1 MNTRSTPT
9 SNLTLADVLDHLG
22 HDGTEHVALCHK
34 TGDGPFT
41 THVNTPAIIAA
52 LATTLPDADVWYA
65 INPVTGPPRTG
76 PRGGA
81 DTITRL
87 AALWADLDIKP
98 GACDSIDTA
107 HLIIDDLSA
116 ALGTRPTLITHSGH
130 GLQPI
135 WAIDDPDNAALDTPE
150 MTMAATVVLKR
161 WGRLV
166 ATIAAT
172 HHATVDSVFDL
183 PRILRA
189 PGTTNHKA
197 DPVPAAAV
205 LDAGGPLTYGE
216 ILDTL
221 DAYGIAE
228 LTSDPLL
235 AEPVDTAT
243 WTWAEHTCP
252 YTATMIASWATETP
266 DARHPWM
273 LAQATRLA
281 AARRNGCITATD
293 HHAAVQTLTRRL
305 EDLCAAGSNAR
316 RVAPSEVRDG
326 LAWGEQRATVMSD
339 AQLSREL
346 GDHTHTPA
354 LVILD
359 GDNIAALST
368 TPPTSPRSDGTAA
381 LAPAGQP
388 LATERTDL
396 GNARQLIHHHGAGL
410 RYNPTRKAWLTWD
423 GMRWRISDDDSPA
436 IQAAIDTADAL
447 PRTSDVEQA
456 FRRKSQARSGLENMV
471 AIARRDRRIRV
482 TADELDAHPYLLNTP
497 TGTVDLET
505 GTQHEHRPTENH
517 TKLTAV
523 GCDPD
528 MATPRWDAFLVDTF
542 GGRIDLIDYIQRVVG
557 YAATGRVTHHI
568 LPFLHGAGANGKS
581 VLTDVLLEVLGD
593 YAITVP
599 SHVLISGK
607 YSHDTELARLAG
619 ARLAI
624 CSEVDEDGKFDEQ
637 RVKALTGGD
646 RLSARFLYA
655 NPFEFTPSHTLILSG
670 NHQPSVKMG
679 GNSFWRRLRL
689 IPFDHTVPEKDR
701 IDDLKDILVT
711 EEGPG
716 ILAWIVEGA
725 ASSMAGLR
733 EPQSVIDATKAYE
746 REEDAFGQFVAECLH
761 LAPGSQMV
769 KIEGTKVRAAYSSW
783 CRANGISELSAQAF
797 GREMRRRT
805 GCAIKATNGVRW
817 FLGVTL
823 IDTESHDPRNPE

>member
-9 SNLTLADVLDHLG
+9 TLTFADALDHLR

-41 THVNTPAIIAA
+41 THVNTPGVVTTIAA
-52 LATTLPDADVWYA
+52 TLTDADVWFS

-87 AALWADLDIKP
+87 AALWADLDVKP
-98 GACDSIDTA
+98 SACPDLDAA
-107 HLIIDDLSA
+107 HDLITDLSIA
-116 ALGTRPTLITHSGH
+116 IGTRPTLTIASGH

-135 WAIDDPDNAALDTPE
+135 WVIDDDDNAILDSPE
-150 MTMAATVVLKR
+150 RTMVAGVILKR

-166 ATIAAT
+166 STVAAT
-172 HHATVDSVFDL
+172 RGIAVDSVFDL
-183 PRILRA
+183 PRILRV
-189 PGTTNHKA
+189 PGTTNHKG
-197 DPVPAAAV
+197 DPVPATATA
-205 LDAGGPLTYGE
+205 DTGTPLTYGE
-216 ILDTL
+216 ILDAL

-235 AEPVDTAT
+235 TEPVDTGA
-243 WTWAEHTCP
+243 WTWAERTCS
-252 YTATMIASWATETP
+252 YVQKMVASWATEKP

-281 AARRNGCITATD
+281 CARRKGCITDSD
-293 HHAAVQTLTRRL
+293 HTAAIDTLTRRL
-305 EDLCAAGSNAR
+305 EALCAAGSNAR
-316 RVAPSEVRDG
+316 NVAPSEVRDG
-326 LAWGEQRATVMSD
+326 LVWGEQRAAVMSEV
-339 AQLSREL
+339 QLDREL
-346 GDHTHTPA
+346 GNHSHTPE

-359 GDNIAALST
+359 GDNIAAMST
-368 TPPTSPRSDGTAA
+368 APRPASNGTAA

-388 LATERTDL
+388 LQTERTDL
-396 GNARQLIHHHGAGL
+396 GNARQLVHHHGGRL
-410 RYNPTRKAWLTWD
+410 RYNPTRRAWLSWD

-436 IQAAIDTADAL
+436 LDAAIATADGL
-447 PRTSDVEQA
+447 PATSDIEQA

-523 GCDPD
+523 GCDFD
-528 MATPRWDAFLVDTF
+528 MPTPRWDAFLTDTF
-542 GGRIDLIDYIQRVVG
+542 GGNIELIDYIQRVVG

-581 VLTDVLLEVLGD
+581 VLTDVLLDVLGD

-599 SHVLISGK
+599 SHVLIAGR

-689 IPFDHTVPEKDR
+689 IPFEHTVPEKDR
-701 IDDLKDILVT
+701 IDNLKSILVD

-725 ASSMAGLR
+725 QAAMAGLN
-733 EPQSVIDATKAYE
+733 EPRSVIEATAAYE
-746 REEDAFGQFVAECLH
+746 REEDSFGMFIADCLH
-761 LAPGSQMV
+761 LAPGSDIV
-769 KIEGTKVRAAYSSW
+769 KVEGAKLRSAYSSW
-783 CRANGISELSAQAF
+783 CRANGVGELSAQSF

-805 GCAIKATNGVRW
+805 GCSIKASNGHRW
-817 FLGVTL
+817 FIGVTIL
-823 IDTESHDPRNPE
+823 DLDTDDPRNPE